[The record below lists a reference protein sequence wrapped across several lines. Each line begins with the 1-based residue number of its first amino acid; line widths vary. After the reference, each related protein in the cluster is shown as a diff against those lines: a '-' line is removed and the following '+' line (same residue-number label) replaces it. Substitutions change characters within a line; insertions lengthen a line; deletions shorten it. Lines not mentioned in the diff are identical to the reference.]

1 MADPGIVSGFGLTDY
16 LKMTNENKTTLLDF
30 PCRFPI
36 KAMGRQSD
44 EFEALVSGIVTR
56 HAQLWP
62 DEQIRSVPSKAG
74 NFVSVTATVEAQS
87 KEQLDAIYQDLTD
100 CEQVL
105 MAL

>member
-1 MADPGIVSGFGLTDY
+1 MTSEASVS
-16 LKMTNENKTTLLDF
+16 LLEF

-44 EFEALVSGIVTR
+44 EFEAIVNTIITR
-56 HAQLWP
+56 HASLWP
-62 DEQIRSVPSKAG
+62 DEPIQIKPSGAG
-74 NFVSVTATVEAQS
+74 NFLSITVVINAESQA
-87 KEQLDAIYQDLTD
+87 QLDSIYQDLTD

>member
-1 MADPGIVSGFGLTDY
+1 
-16 LKMTNENKTTLLDF
+16 MTNESKTTLLEF

-44 EFEALVSGIVTR
+44 DFETLVSEIVTR
-56 HAQLWP
+56 HAQFCA
-62 DEQIRSVPSKAG
+62 DEPIRSTPSKAG
-74 NFVSVTATVEAQS
+74 NFISVTATVDAQS
-87 KEQLDAIYQDLTD
+87 KAQLDAIYQELTD